1 MAEFSAKTPAAR
13 TAPGPAQ
20 RLNYILQRLA
30 ELLLGFFHLFGEFGP
45 ILLERLG
52 RKIALTA
59 DDLHGRASGYAEHAG
74 VASLRKFAGKLQQL
88 CV

>member
-30 ELLLGFFHLFGEFGP
+30 ELQQER
-45 ILLERLG
+45 ERLVKE
-52 RKIALTA
+52 RNEI
-59 DDLHGRASGYAEHAG
+59 RAK
-74 VASLRKFAGKLQQL
+74 VAAARAKAGK
-88 CV
+88 V

>member
-30 ELLLGFFHLFGEFGP
+30 ELQ
-45 ILLERLG
+45 LERERLVKE
-52 RKIALTA
+52 RNEI
-59 DDLHGRASGYAEHAG
+59 RAK
-74 VASLRKFAGKLQQL
+74 VAAARAKAGK
-88 CV
+88 V